1 MKKNKT
7 TRTPPTVTRGDVTE
21 IADDIV
27 RKAVREQ
34 ARNLEKHL
42 TDIHNRL
49 VELERTR
56 GR

>member
-7 TRTPPTVTRGDVTE
+7 TTTPPTVTRGDVTE